1 MSSRYAVPVRL
12 GILVLSCALLAGVG
26 PCQKGGPD
34 LDMLVAFLAD
44 DDALMQEF
52 LNQEPKL
59 GSDITINGSMG
70 GSCRLTIDGI
80 LPTYVV
86 YDYDGY
92 NDSGMTMDGVRS
104 GEASGI
110 FSWYITGTIELSG
123 TANGWIYYQLPMT
136 GLATPL
142 VELRT
147 WRVCNYDNGCDVAVG
162 DLESEGTAFF
172 TNRDLP

>member
-1 MSSRYAVPVRL
+1 
-12 GILVLSCALLAGVG
+12 
-26 PCQKGGPD
+26 
-34 LDMLVAFLAD
+34 
-44 DDALMQEF
+44 
-52 LNQEPKL
+52 
-59 GSDITINGSMG
+59 
-70 GSCRLTIDGI
+70 
-80 LPTYVV
+80 
-86 YDYDGY
+86 
-92 NDSGMTMDGVRS
+92 MDGVRS

-147 WRVCNYDNGCDVAVG
+147 WRVCNYDNGCDVDVG
-162 DLESEGTAFF
+162 DLETEGTSFF